1 MQVSIIIPV
10 YQENNINKVIDAIIA
25 NKPSVDYEI
34 IVVDVEDGST
44 IQHIENK
51 EVIMTT
57 APKGRSFQMNKG
69 FKVAGGEY
77 LLFLHADT
85 LLPKNALE
93 LVVKTLEAP
102 SPYSAGAFDI
112 HIDGE
117 NKVIDKISKFLSWK
131 SRFLKQPTGNQAI
144 FVKKEVFEN
153 IGGYREIEF
162 NEDINFIEKLKR
174 KKHKIEILEEPAL
187 TSARRWEDEG
197 LFKAIAKNVVLQLL
211 YYAGVNPNKL
221 AKYY

>member
-10 YQENNINKVIDAIIA
+10 FNESNINKVIDSIIA
-25 NKPSVDYEI
+25 NKSSVDYEI
-34 IVVDVEDGST
+34 IVVDAEDGTTIKQIDNKDVITST
-44 IQHIENK
+44 AQ
-51 EVIMTT
+51 
-57 APKGRSFQMNKG
+57 KGRSFQMNKG
-69 FKVAGGEY
+69 FKLAGGEF

-85 LLPKNALE
+85 TLPNNGLE

-102 SPYSAGAFDI
+102 SPYSAGAFDV

-117 NKVIDKISKFLSWK
+117 NKVVDKISKFVSWK

-153 IGGYREIEF
+153 IGGYREISF
-162 NEDINFIEKLKR
+162 NEDVNFIEKLKR
-174 KKHKIEILEEPAL
+174 KKHKIEILEEPVL
-187 TSARRWEDEG
+187 TSARRWEEEG
-197 LFKAIAKNVVLQLL
+197 LVKSVAKNIILQVL